1 MASFFHS
8 LIILFFVSLLI
19 SRISFESSG
28 YPKIFLSRLQSNSNP
43 GVISLSSQEGN
54 VVRRN
59 LLNSF
64 PERWKIKLKNYI
76 KIYPT
81 QQNFLSF
88 RILSFHIHPQA
99 PLNNTL
105 NYFYMPCK
113 LIISQDLVV
122 GLVKLSSLG
131 SSLMAWLTS
140 G

>member
-19 SRISFESSG
+19 SRISFASSG

-99 PLNNTL
+99 PLNNT
-105 NYFYMPCK
+105 FK
-113 LIISQDLVV
+113 LLLHRVLLLAAKAPALVIC
-122 GLVKLSSLG
+122 LSVCLSVHG
-131 SSLMAWLTS
+131 QTCFVN
-140 G
+140 